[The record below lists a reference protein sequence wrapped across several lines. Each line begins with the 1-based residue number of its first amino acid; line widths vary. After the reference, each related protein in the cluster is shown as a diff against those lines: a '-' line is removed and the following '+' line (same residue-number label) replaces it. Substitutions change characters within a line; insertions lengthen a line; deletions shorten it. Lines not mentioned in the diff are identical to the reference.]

1 MTPHYENPLT
11 PSAVVQTW
19 RDRDGSVRV
28 GLLNTDVWDCTG
40 PPAHW
45 AGAYYHMAILRL
57 TPAQA
62 AALHRYLG
70 ETLAATKPKEA

>member
-1 MTPHYENPLT
+1 M
-11 PSAVVQTW
+11 
-19 RDRDGSVRV
+19 RV

-40 PPAHW
+40 PPAHR
-45 AGAYYHMAILRL
+45 AGASYHMAILRL